1 MRFTGMPWFHP
12 RAKEHNYKNSSLSVL
27 CSYTLPPLLLKGIIW
42 KTKQFQLLRKS
53 SNWPNCLHSWH
64 LSFKTFPKH
73 TLLNCYHTAFS
84 HVFVQQSFRRHLF
97 CAKHCTRIWKKRY
110 ALHMGNRGKKFF
122 LHWSFKGYM
131 GFWTNAGNP
140 VWQGLPQSHRKTH
153 KIEKIS
159 LFSVGNYI

>member
-1 MRFTGMPWFHP
+1 MYVAHMRFTGMPCFHP

-97 CAKHCTRIWKKRY
+97 CAKHCTRIWKKDMPCIWETG
-110 ALHMGNRGKKFF
+110 AKN
-122 LHWSFKGYM
+122 SFCTDHLKDIWVFEPM
-131 GFWTNAGNP
+131 QAI
-140 VWQGLPQSHRKTH
+140 LCDRD
-153 KIEKIS
+153 S
-159 LFSVGNYI
+159 LRATGRLIK